1 MVPCPKPMYAG
12 RFFTQA
18 HALPCIPH
26 SDAEAMRK
34 KQALAAEKKA
44 AEAAANANTASKDI
58 KFK

>member
-1 MVPCPKPMYAG
+1 MYAG